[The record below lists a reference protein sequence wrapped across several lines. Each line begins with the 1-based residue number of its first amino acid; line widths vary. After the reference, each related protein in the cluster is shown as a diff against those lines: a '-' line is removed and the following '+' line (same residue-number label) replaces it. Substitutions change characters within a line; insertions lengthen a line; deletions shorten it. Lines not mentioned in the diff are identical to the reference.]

1 MDGLLIVG
9 WSVEILRESHC
20 FLMECRIVERKCRSF
35 GRLKDVELWRGKKL
49 ARTSGRLE
57 NVEL

>member
-1 MDGLLIVG
+1 
-9 WSVEILRESHC
+9 
-20 FLMECRIVERKCRSF
+20 MECRIVERECRSF
-35 GRLKDVELWRGKKL
+35 GRLKGVELWRGRKKL